1 MKEIENKHSSGSKH
15 LNFANKIIKS
25 ITSGCLKGR
34 NSEKLDETK
43 HYNTG
48 EQLKLFD
55 IKEETKEEIQDRRD
69 IETTIEII
77 EGLFNLCLKNNDLQD
92 DMELNNNAT
101 ISKIKHNKI
110 VAQSISDNEKASYTH
125 TQEFIGIENIQ
136 EGDKVFF
143 YALADKNTTAGVY
156 SHFAIALPNYAELRR
171 SFFEY
176 LKSDLKKCL
185 NIVTYLNSTLDNK
198 DEIVLLRKCI
208 RLLKCKNKRIEKSHN
223 NNV

>member
-1 MKEIENKHSSGSKH
+1 MKARESNHNNGNKY
-15 LNFANKIIKS
+15 LNFANKIVQS

-34 NSEKLDETK
+34 NSEKLNETK

-55 IKEETKEEIQDRRD
+55 IKEETKEEKQDRRD
-69 IETTIEII
+69 LETTIEII
-77 EGLFNLCLKNNDLQD
+77 EGLFNLCLKNNNLQD
-92 DMELNNNAT
+92 DMELNDNAT

-110 VAQSISDNEKASYTH
+110 VAQSLVDNEKASYTH

-171 SFFEY
+171 YFFEY
-176 LKSDLKKCL
+176 LRSDLKKCL

-198 DEIVLLRKCI
+198 DEIVVLLCKCI
-208 RLLKCKNKRIEKSHN
+208 RLLKCKNKRIEKIT
-223 NNV
+223 

>member
-1 MKEIENKHSSGSKH
+1 MKEIENKHNNGNKY
-15 LNFANKIIKS
+15 LNFANKIVQS

-43 HYNTG
+43 HCNPG

-55 IKEETKEEIQDRRD
+55 IKEETKEEKLDRRD
-69 IETTIEII
+69 VETTIEII
-77 EGLFNLCLKNNDLQD
+77 EGLFNLCLKNNNLQD
-92 DMELNNNAT
+92 DMELNNNAI

-110 VAQSISDNEKASYTH
+110 VARSISDNEKASYTH

-136 EGDKVFF
+136 EGDKAFF
-143 YALADKNTTAGVY
+143 YALSDKNTTTSTY
-156 SHFAIALPNYAELRR
+156 SHFSIVLPNYAELRKY
-171 SFFEY
+171 FFEY

-208 RLLKCKNKRIEKSHN
+208 RLLKSENKRIEKLYN
-223 NNV
+223 DNV